1 MDLAGKVAIVTGGAS
16 GLGRAT
22 VEAYVAKGVK
32 VAIFDMNEDKAN
44 EVIDELGAD
53 NVAFW
58 NVNVADED
66 SVKAAVEGV
75 VEKFGAIHVCN
86 NYAGIGNACKTYGK
100 KGVFPLDQYMLVI
113 NINLVGTF
121 NVSRYAAEQMSKND
135 PINDDGGRGVIINTA
150 SVAGLMAGCEAYSL
164 PNAAPYGTAKHG
176 IIGLTRHAAVAY
188 AKDGIRINAIAPGAH
203 LTWPISFPRE
213 EMEKLNEHMSGFIPM
228 GRAGDPKEI
237 RGLAVYLASDA
248 SSYVTGHTIVQD
260 GGFIA

>member
-32 VAIFDMNEDKAN
+32 VAIFDMNEEKAN
-44 EVIDELGAD
+44 EVIGELGAD

-58 NVNVADED
+58 NVNVADEE
-66 SVKAAVEGV
+66 SVKSAVEGV

-121 NVSRYAAEQMSKND
+121 NVSRYAAEQMARND
-135 PINDDGGRGVIINTA
+135 PFNDDGGRGVIINTA
-150 SVAGLMAGCEAYSL
+150 SVAGYEGQVGQLAYSASKGGVIGMTL
-164 PNAAPYGTAKHG
+164 PMARDLASY
-176 IIGLTRHAAVAY
+176 
-188 AKDGIRINAIAPGAH
+188 GIRVNTIVPGLIHTPLFELMPEPVYKSLEASVCYPPRLGQPSEIA
-203 LTWPISFPRE
+203 
-213 EMEKLNEHMSGFIPM
+213 HMS
-228 GRAGDPKEI
+228 
-237 RGLAVYLASDA
+237 V
-248 SSYVTGHTIVQD
+248 
-260 GGFIA
+260 FIAENDYMNGECIRLDGAIRMQPR